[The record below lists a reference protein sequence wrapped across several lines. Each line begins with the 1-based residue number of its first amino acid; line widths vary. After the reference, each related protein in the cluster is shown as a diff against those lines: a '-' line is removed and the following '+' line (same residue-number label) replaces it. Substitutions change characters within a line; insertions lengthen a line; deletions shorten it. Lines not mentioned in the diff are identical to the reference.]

1 LFRVLVLENGELK
14 EFDTP
19 SRLLANTSS
28 TFYSLAK
35 ESGLV

>member
-1 LFRVLVLENGELK
+1 VLVLENGELK

-19 SRLLANTSS
+19 ARLLANPNSI
-28 TFYSLAK
+28 FYSLAK